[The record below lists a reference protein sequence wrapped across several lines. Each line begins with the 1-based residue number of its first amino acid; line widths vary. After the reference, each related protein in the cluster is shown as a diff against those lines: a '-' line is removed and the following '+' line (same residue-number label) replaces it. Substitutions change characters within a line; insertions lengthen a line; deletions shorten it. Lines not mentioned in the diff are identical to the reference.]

1 MPHPRKVWV
10 VATGARVLAAHEA
23 ATLEALSRRIAALL
37 GCGFGGSCTIDTAPS
52 IGLVPHYYI
61 PDDTLDAAQ
70 ASTLGIRG
78 PDDLFGGVV
87 PHRFAA
93 TKVVSHALVDAAE
106 CMPAGWPHALGAN
119 LAGVVLPGYSVFSRA
134 DAGRACE
141 ALLGLGVARLKL
153 ARGIGGADQA
163 RVVDCRGLD
172 TLLAALPAD
181 ELAMHGAVLEQ
192 DLADATTYSIG
203 SVRCAGIDI
212 AYVGTQHTTR
222 DRAGRE
228 VYGGSRLDVVRGGL
242 DALGDKVRNG
252 ATGNAIRQAQA
263 YDAAMSAAFPGLFAS
278 RRNYDVVAG
287 RDRHGRDAS
296 GVLEQSWRIGGAS
309 PAEVAA
315 LEAFAA
321 DPSLRTLR
329 TACHERHGIHAPPPA
344 ASVCFDGDDRELGT
358 LCKYAIVESRN
369 GYPAR

>member
-1 MPHPRKVWV
+1 MNGQVWV
-10 VATGARVLAAHEA
+10 VSTGTRTLAAHEA
-23 ATLEALSRRIAALL
+23 ATLASLAPRISALL
-37 GCGFGGSCTIDTAPS
+37 GRWFAGSCTVESMPPTH
-52 IGLVPHYYI
+52 GVPNYCI
-61 PDDTLDAAQ
+61 PDDTLDTAQ
-70 ASTLGIRG
+70 ARLLGISG

-93 TKVVSHALVDAAE
+93 TKVVSHALVDGAE
-106 CMPAGWPHALGAN
+106 CAPAGWPHALGAN
-119 LAGVVLPGYSVFSRA
+119 LAGAVLPGYSVFSRR
-134 DAGRACE
+134 DARRACD

-153 ARGIGGADQA
+153 ARGIGGSGQA
-163 RVVDCRGLD
+163 RLVDCEGLES
-172 TLLAALPAD
+172 LLAALPEE
-181 ELAMHGAVLEQ
+181 ELAVHGAVLEQ
-192 DLADATTYSIG
+192 DLVGATTYSIG
-203 SVRCAGIDI
+203 CVHCAGIDI
-212 AYVGTQHTTR
+212 AYVGTQHATR
-222 DRAGRE
+222 NRTGQE

-242 DALGDKVRNG
+242 DALGD
-252 ATGNAIRQAQA
+252 AAQDEAMANAIRQARA

-321 DPSLRTLR
+321 DPSLHGLR
-329 TACHERHGIHAPPPA
+329 VACHERHGIHMPPPA
-344 ASVCFDGDDRELGT
+344 ASVCFEGEDQQLGA

-369 GYPAR
+369 GHPAR